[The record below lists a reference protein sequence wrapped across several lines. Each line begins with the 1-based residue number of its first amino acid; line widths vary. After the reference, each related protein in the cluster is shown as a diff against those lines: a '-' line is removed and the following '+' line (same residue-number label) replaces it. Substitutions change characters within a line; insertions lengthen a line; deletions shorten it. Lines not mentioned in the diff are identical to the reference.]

1 MNRKKINLI
10 MISFFLLFVFVLPQ
24 LSKQLGLFE
33 FDWKK
38 YYQEVIAAQGE
49 GEILRLNYSKGGDG
63 TLILRRNRIKSTITV
78 SGKNV
83 HLVKKGDYFVKIKDS
98 NKCMVRR
105 NDSIIYLDCMNF
117 YPPEIRD
124 VLGEI
129 QEWPRETIGKWELIH

>member
-83 HLVKKGDYFVKIKDS
+83 HLAKKGDYFVKIKDS